1 MRFAC
6 QSCGK
11 AYNLPEEKIADKSN
25 VKLKCRVCGAIVEVK
40 RLGDVVAQIL
50 GDVDG
55 KRGRVS
61 EAPAPLTSM
70 SPDDGDDA
78 THAIAVGDQILA
90 EGNQSPDAAA
100 AALLGHVKSALGQQR
115 GLVPLPPPPPTGFGN
130 TFGASSGFGAPPSS
144 PLGSSPVQLGNSSPV
159 QLGSP
164 PAFGSAPVF
173 GNASAPFG
181 AGSVPPFGSNALPF
195 GATPVPPPL
204 SAPDGSAFGR
214 GEPPAVPPLPA
225 SPYPASPIPPS
236 FPEGAGSPPPPL
248 PGGDEPLHNGSNGM
262 SGGFS
267 GGMAPR
273 FGDVVAMPDEPAMPP
288 PPAPMT
294 GTMSAFNPEY
304 PQVAVAPLPSGNIAN
319 DTKRKMLAAF
329 ATGLLIGFIIAR
341 LFF

>member
-40 RLGDVVAQIL
+40 RQGDVVAQIL

-90 EGNQSPDAAA
+90 EGNSSPEAAA

-130 TFGASSGFGAPPSS
+130 TFGAAGFGLPPSP
-144 PLGSSPVQLGNSSPV
+144 PLGSSPVQLGSSPV
-159 QLGSP
+159 QLGSSP
-164 PAFGSAPVF
+164 VQLGTSSPAPFGVGSAPSF
-173 GNASAPFG
+173 GNN
-181 AGSVPPFGSNALPF
+181 FGSLPF

-204 SAPDGSAFGR
+204 SQPEPPLYGR
-214 GEPPAVPPLPA
+214 GEPPAIPPLPG
-225 SPYPASPIPPS
+225 SPYPASPVPPS
-236 FPEGAGSPPPPL
+236 FPDAVGSPPPPL
-248 PGGDEPLHNGSNGM
+248 PGGDAPLHNGSNGIAG
-262 SGGFS
+262 SLS
-267 GGMAPR
+267 AGMVPR
-273 FGDVVAMPDEPAMPP
+273 FGDVMSLPDEPVMPA
-288 PPAPMT
+288 PPAMT
-294 GTMSAFNPEY
+294 ATMSAFNPEY
-304 PQVAVAPLPSGNIAN
+304 SQVAVAPLPAGNVSG
-319 DTKRKMLAAF
+319 DTTRKMLAAF
-329 ATGLLIGFIIAR
+329 ATGLLIGFIIAK